1 MRIGTSTPRDEPPV
15 RTVLLSVGGAPAPI
29 LAILRKYQ
37 PKHVWYFCS
46 AGSRATA
53 DEIHG
58 QLDWHPDRDFIEVEQ
73 FEELG
78 PCYRALRE
86 AIPDLLRKWNVP
98 VEQVLVDY
106 TGGTKTMSAALTLA
120 ATETFQRFS
129 YVGGKQREKAG
140 LGITVDGKERFVYQ
154 GNPWN
159 ELAVREVERARDLWE
174 RCQFDASAKIV
185 QAVAERVPK
194 RLRFEAI
201 AKLARAM
208 AARHRL
214 DFRHAANEL
223 NPLLGKLPPLY
234 DGQDDFGLQTFVKS
248 ARDLC
253 HACSQ
258 DNADEAFLRELLDNT
273 LRTAAQGRYEDAA
286 ARLYRAMEMQGQIWL
301 AEKTGDLFKNGT
313 CAAARVA
320 EIPDVLTGRH
330 DFCRA
335 QDGGGGVKLSLE
347 QIFRALATLGHAYA
361 IRIVNDLD
369 GATDGKG
376 QSRWRS
382 ATEKRNAS
390 ILAHGVLPIGDAG
403 FEQMKQLAVEFL
415 GFDLA
420 DETNRIPPLD
430 PRWFA

>member
-1 MRIGTSTPRDEPPV
+1 MSIGTSTPCDEPPV

-174 RCQFDASAKIV
+174 RCQFDASAEIV
-185 QAVAERVPK
+185 QAAAERVPK

-214 DFRHAANEL
+214 DFRRAANEL
-223 NPLLGKLPPLY
+223 NPLLGKLAPLY

-273 LRTAAQGRYEDAA
+273 LRTAAQARYEDAS

-301 AEKTGDLFKNGT
+301 AKATQGSFVNGRCKREKVQTLKEQIRNLPWFRPDEQG
-313 CAAARVA
+313 
-320 EIPDVLTGRH
+320 EIR
-330 DFCRA
+330 
-335 QDGGGGVKLSLE
+335 LSLE
-347 QIFRALATLGHAYA
+347 EIFRTLDRVGHDQAKIIVADLKATGE
-361 IRIVNDLD
+361 
-369 GATDGKG
+369 DGKTK
-376 QSRWRS
+376 SRWRT
-382 ATEKRNAS
+382 ATEKRNTS
-390 ILAHGVLPIGDAG
+390 ILAHGTSPVGQEG
-403 FEQMKQLAVEFL
+403 FEQMKAIASDFL
-415 GFDLA
+415 GFDLSH
-420 DETNRIPPLD
+420 ETNPILPLD
-430 PRWFA
+430 TRWF